1 MPSAAQHL
9 SVAEYL
15 AADEASEGKLE
26 YLGGLVVAMAGA
38 SIRHNLIVSNIARI
52 LGNALAG
59 RPCYVLTQDQRVCV
73 SATQSYLYPDV
84 VVVCDEVDLTDE
96 RPQSLRNPCVVVEVL
111 SASTQGRDQGA
122 KLGHYRRIP
131 SVAQV
136 LLIAVDEPRATVVER
151 LDEES
156 WKLRD
161 VGPGTVVEVTGLGIT
176 IDLADVYDK
185 VDDLPA

>member
-1 MPSAAQHL
+1 MQHL

-15 AADEASEGKLE
+15 EADEASEGKLE
-26 YLGGLVVAMAGA
+26 YVGGIVVAMAGA
-38 SIRHNLIVSNIARI
+38 SIRHNLIVSNIARV

-84 VVVCDEVDLTDE
+84 VVVCDEVDLSDE
-96 RPQSLRNPCVVVEVL
+96 RPRSLRNPSLIVEVL
-111 SASTQGRDQGA
+111 SASTQDRDQGA

-131 SVAQV
+131 SVTQV
-136 LLIAVDEPRATVVER
+136 LLVAVDEPRVTVVER

-156 WKLRD
+156 WKLHD
-161 VGPGTVVEVTGLGIT
+161 VGPGAEIDVRELGIT
-176 IDLADVYDK
+176 IDLADVYAK